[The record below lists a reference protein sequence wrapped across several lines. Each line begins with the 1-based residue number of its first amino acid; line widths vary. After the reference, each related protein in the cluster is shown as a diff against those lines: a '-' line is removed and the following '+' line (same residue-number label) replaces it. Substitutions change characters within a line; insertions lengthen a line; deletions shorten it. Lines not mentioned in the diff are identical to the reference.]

1 MVNLEILPGT
11 KMATFETLPGT
22 AKVIT
27 IKRAVSEPV
36 MTATTVFSDCSIE
49 VTARIEVW
57 SMETMT
63 REITFASKVFIGPNI
78 AVTVVMILVDVRIS
92 KP

>member
-1 MVNLEILPGT
+1 MTPEILPGT

-27 IKRAVSEPV
+27 IKRALFEPV
-36 MTATTVFSDCSIE
+36 MMVAAVCSGGSIE
-49 VTARIEVW
+49 VKARVEVW

-63 REITFASKVFIGPNI
+63 RQMTFVSRVFIGANI
-78 AVTVVMILVDVRIS
+78 AVAVVLMLVDVRIF